1 MALDQIDVITGKV
14 FQQKFEG
21 QRTAV
26 DLEAIMAEGDDEGRP
41 LTAEHAGATV
51 LNERYAKN
59 IYYQAGRAEL
69 EAEYERMHW
78 EALAT
83 DPSAVRHVVLDEE
96 VIEAEGRIG
105 KLAGELMGQLSGGG
119 RNAFLR
125 TESGLENWQPMDAS
139 GEFIGDYDDLGN
151 FIPAYGVKQIND
163 ATSVYNPWS
172 GVEDFLPANEH
183 LISEDGADGSVTGAV
198 PVTGEGPVTASDDA
212 DVRVDMQNAF
222 YAALRVA
229 GMEKALID
237 KLWDWAELELVNDP
251 SFNAERALLGMY
263 DSEAFRTRFR
273 AIADMTDAGYGR
285 RDMPTPGEYIAF
297 EKDVANELKRVGVV
311 EQGASFDNL
320 ITSLYTNSVGLGE
333 VTDRLNT
340 AQRVMY
346 QMPPAVRDK
355 LTDWFGDEYGTS
367 ITMKTFLDPT
377 DDWSAVQDD
386 ISTAQT
392 GGWGQMVAGLNAGW
406 DENLAKQ
413 VSDLGLSQAE
423 QWNRF
428 ARLKEQERLFTET
441 LDETLDLDYA
451 TEGVRAESDLEAEEE
466 GGLSGYELSDLITK
480 RGQKRSARF
489 SGGGGA
495 LMSGTTTGFG
505 AANA

>member
-1 MALDQIDVITGKV
+1 MAVTPDGRIFAPI
-14 FQQKFEG
+14 FEG
-21 QRTAV
+21 QLTDDPEYVARMAANPDTKFHPEYIMSHGGAWRDPFTGERIGGV
-26 DLEAIMAEGDDEGRP
+26 QDLWGRSDAITGEELNPYFPNVNPNIIRDPNLVQDIRYDESGELIGRFIPEGFRQKAEEIYQENLARHRGLDVLASAGIDASTLSAQDRLAWTNFLNLDPVTMGDDDP
-41 LTAEHAGATV
+41 PAGDTCPV
-51 LNERYAKN
+51 GTHWNGTECVSDEDPP
-59 IYYQAGRAEL
+59 AGDG
-69 EAEYERMHW
+69 
-78 EALAT
+78 
-83 DPSAVRHVVLDEE
+83 DP
-96 VIEAEGRIG
+96 
-105 KLAGELMGQLSGGG
+105 
-119 RNAFLR
+119 
-125 TESGLENWQPMDAS
+125 
-139 GEFIGDYDDLGN
+139 
-151 FIPAYGVKQIND
+151 
-163 ATSVYNPWS
+163 
-172 GVEDFLPANEH
+172 
-183 LISEDGADGSVTGAV
+183 
-198 PVTGEGPVTASDDA
+198 
-212 DVRVDMQNAF
+212 DVRAKMQSAF

-229 GMEKALID
+229 GMEKDLID
-237 KLWDWAELELVNDP
+237 KLWDWAETELVNDP
-251 SFNAERALLGMY
+251 SFTAERALLGMY
-263 DSEAFRTRFR
+263 DSDAFRTRFK

-320 ITSLYTNSVGLGE
+320 ITSLYMNSVGLGE

-346 QMPPAVRDK
+346 EMPSAVRDK

-428 ARLKEQERLFTET
+428 ARLKEQEMLFTET

-451 TEGVRAESDLEAEEE
+451 TEGVRAEFGLPGSDNQLAVMP
-466 GGLSGYELSDLITK
+466 GDPLAGMSGYELSDLITK

>member
-1 MALDQIDVITGKV
+1 MAYY
-14 FQQKFEG
+14 
-21 QRTAV
+21 
-26 DLEAIMAEGDDEGRP
+26 DEWSDEYKQE
-41 LTAEHAGATV
+41 LTDAGAVFNAAGVPVSGLNAAMQEVEGEAGFTETGTGSYLATV
-51 LNERYAKN
+51 NP
-59 IYYQAGRAEL
+59 IYQAQSEVAESDEYRRFVEYL
-69 EAEYERMHW
+69 ELRYP

-83 DPSAVRHVVLDEE
+83 YGALELWNQNQR
-96 VIEAEGRIG
+96 G
-105 KLAGELMGQLSGGG
+105 LASGTPLFADQASLIATG
-119 RNAFLR
+119 ATTTV
-125 TESGLENWQPMDAS
+125 TETNLVTAGDDAS
-139 GEFIGDYDDLGN
+139 
-151 FIPAYGVKQIND
+151 
-163 ATSVYNPWS
+163 
-172 GVEDFLPANEH
+172 
-183 LISEDGADGSVTGAV
+183 
-198 PVTGEGPVTASDDA
+198 
-212 DVRVDMQNAF
+212 VRADMQNAF

-229 GMEKALID
+229 GMEKDLID
-237 KLWDWAELELVNDP
+237 KLWDWAETELVNDP
-251 SFNAERALLGMY
+251 SFTAERALLGMY
-263 DSEAFRTRFR
+263 DSDAFRTRFK

-320 ITSLYTNSVGLGE
+320 ITSLYVNGVGLGE

-346 QMPPAVRDK
+346 EMPSAVRDK

-406 DENLAKQ
+406 DKNLAKQ

-428 ARLKEQERLFTET
+428 ARLKEQEMLFTET

-451 TEGVRAESDLEAEEE
+451 TEGVRAEFDLEAEE